1 MRGVVPRRPAGAGRS
16 LTPHSPE
23 EMLSE
28 PARPLVEAIFGK
40 TSVDP
45 PSVFRPE
52 FKCRRYYLIRIH
64 PKSII
69 QCVHS
74 WFFMGS

>member
-52 FKCRRYYLIRIH
+52 FKC
-64 PKSII
+64 
-69 QCVHS
+69 
-74 WFFMGS
+74 